1 MSVVSTPAYRPHNQ
15 VRKLSLPLFAGAAL
29 IAAICTPA
37 LAASLCVAPGGTGG
51 CYATISAAVAAAK
64 PGSTIKVWPGTY
76 KEDVVIGKSLS
87 LIGTGSAN
95 TIINAT
101 GLNNA
106 VYVDGLG
113 NPGLSNVVV
122 SGFTLENANFEG
134 VLVTNASDITIRN
147 NYVAHNNNNL
157 VVESGTCPGIPDF
170 ETSEGMDCGEGI
182 HIMGVSYST
191 IANNVSTDNSG
202 GILISDDTGETHDN
216 LITGNYVKDNGYAC
230 GITSA
235 SHGPYGLA
243 PNAVHYGIVHD
254 TIANNTSIH
263 NGAAIPGAGAGV
275 GIFSNGSGPGTVS
288 GNTVIG
294 NTLQNNGLP
303 GVAFHTHVGPNFHL
317 PADNLSDNL
326 IIGNL
331 ISGNAADLGDVATP
345 GPTGINVNSGGGG
358 SPITGTVIFGNTIR
372 NEDVDV
378 VTNTP
383 AEVNVHFNNLLGGE
397 VGIANIGPGTVNG
410 IKNYWGCFA
419 GPGGK
424 NCSSVS
430 GSGITYRPVLIIPF
444 L

>member
-1 MSVVSTPAYRPHNQ
+1 MSVVSTSVYRPHTQ

-29 IAAICTPA
+29 IAAMCTPA

-76 KEDVVIGKSLS
+76 KENVVIGKSLS
-87 LIGTGSAN
+87 LLGSGSAN
-95 TIINAT
+95 TIINAA

-106 VYVDGLG
+106 VYVDGLD

-122 SGFTLENANFEG
+122 SGFTLKNANFEG
-134 VLVTNASDITIRN
+134 ILITNASDITVRS
-147 NYVAHNNNNL
+147 NYVTHNNNNL
-157 VVESGTCPGIPDF
+157 DVEAGMCPGIPDF

-191 IANNVSTDNSG
+191 IANNVSYDNSG

-216 LITGNYVKDNGYAC
+216 LITGNNVHDNGYAC

-235 SHGPYGLA
+235 SHGPYLKA
-243 PNAVHYGIVHD
+243 PNAPHYGIVHD
-254 TIANNTSIH
+254 TIANNSSIH

-275 GIFSNGSGPGTVS
+275 GIFSNGSGPGIVS
-288 GNTVIG
+288 GNIVIG

-303 GVAFHTHVGPNFHL
+303 GVAFHTHVGPNFGL
-317 PADNLSDNL
+317 PADNLSDNQ
-326 IIGNL
+326 IIGNT
-331 ISGNAADLGDVATP
+331 ISGNAADLGDTATP

-358 SPITGTVIFGNTIR
+358 SPITGTVIFGNTIK
-372 NEDVDV
+372 NEAVDV

-383 AEVNVHFNNLLGGE
+383 AQVNVNFNNLLGGDT
-397 VGIANIGPGTVNG
+397 GIANLGPGTVNG

-430 GSGITYRPVLIIPF
+430 GPGISYFPVLIIPF
-444 L
+444 I